1 MKFND
6 FVNPMLLN
14 DFICNVYLEEN
25 GKIKPICKCHA
36 YQLKNEY
43 TYEIRNYN
51 VIDVDMNNK
60 KELCIYV
67 NKDFETL
74 KDYLLSYVIGDKK

>member
-1 MKFND
+1 MKFD
-6 FVNPMLLN
+6 EFVKPMLFN

-25 GKIKPICKCHA
+25 GETKPICKCHSIF
-36 YQLKNEY
+36 LKNQN
-43 TYEIRNYN
+43 TYKIRNYN
-51 VIDVDMNNK
+51 VIDVDLNNQ

-74 KDYLLSYVIGDKK
+74 KDYLLSCEN

>member
-25 GKIKPICKCHA
+25 SKIKPICKCHA
-36 YQLKNEY
+36 YKLKNEL

-51 VIDVDMNNK
+51 VIDVDMNNNR
-60 KELCIYV
+60 ELCIYV

-74 KDYLLSYVIGDKK
+74 KDYLLSYVIE

>member
-1 MKFND
+1 MKYND

-25 GKIKPICKCHA
+25 GKIIAICKCHA
-36 YQLKNEY
+36 YRLKNEC
-43 TYEIRNYN
+43 TYKIRNYN
-51 VIDVDMNNK
+51 VIDVDMNYK

-74 KDYLLSYVIGDKK
+74 KDYLLSLVI